1 MIYRTLVT
9 LLFAVVVVMG
19 CTQASFRQSDVRSF
33 QTLDEMFYEV
43 ARLAPDF
50 GGAFYDAKGR
60 MTINL
65 VPARE
70 GMQEAQRRRVLDAL
84 AQVFGKSFLRPA
96 HSPSRDPAAQSELVF
111 LPAKYGYGE
120 LFEHYTT
127 INPVYRLKGV
137 LYTDIDERANRI
149 TIGVSNLEEY
159 RSLIASILSDQSV
172 PTDMVDVIEGDI
184 MYNLWSGSV
193 AAEQRPTVGGIEIAN
208 PNGNR
213 CTLGINVIHPD
224 SSNPKLGFITNSH
237 CTLATGILGLDVFV
251 QPSDGEVIG
260 VEFQDP
266 PLTASTD
273 CPDEVVACR
282 WSDAALV
289 LYEMPQ
295 MIASRV
301 IARTINANGN
311 FSIDPDAQVFPV
323 VGESPWILVGDEAQK
338 VGAGSGW
345 TRAAVTNACV
355 FFRPGDA
362 PSTAFLCQYAA
373 QSIDGEPIAG
383 PGDSGAPVFFLAS

>member
-1 MIYRTLVT
+1 MIYRKLVT

-184 MYNLWSGSV
+184 MYNLWSGSG
-193 AAEQRPTVGGIEIAN
+193 AAADGWRYRDSKPQWQSMHARHQRHPPRFFQSQAGIHYEFPLYACHGDPGARCVRTAVGRR
-208 PNGNR
+208 GNR
-213 CTLGINVIHPD
+213 R
-224 SSNPKLGFITNSH
+224 
-237 CTLATGILGLDVFV
+237 
-251 QPSDGEVIG
+251 G
-260 VEFQDP
+260 V
-266 PLTASTD
+266 
-273 CPDEVVACR
+273 
-282 WSDAALV
+282 
-289 LYEMPQ
+289 
-295 MIASRV
+295 
-301 IARTINANGN
+301 
-311 FSIDPDAQVFPV
+311 
-323 VGESPWILVGDEAQK
+323 
-338 VGAGSGW
+338 
-345 TRAAVTNACV
+345 
-355 FFRPGDA
+355 PG
-362 PSTAFLCQYAA
+362 STADRKYRL
-373 QSIDGEPIAG
+373 P
-383 PGDSGAPVFFLAS
+383 